1 MKKNINA
8 TSVTDAVYYYN
19 TKKALNVLAEW
30 QNKKT
35 FYGKQVFTV
44 R

>member
-1 MKKNINA
+1 MKKDNKA
-8 TSVTDAVYYYN
+8 TSITDAVYYYN

-35 FYGKQVFTV
+35 IYGKQVFTV

>member
-1 MKKNINA
+1 MKKNIKA

-19 TKKALNVLAEW
+19 TKEALNVIAEW

-35 FYGKQVFTV
+35 IYGKQVFTV

>member
-1 MKKNINA
+1 MKKDIKA
-8 TSVTDAVYYYN
+8 TSVSNAIYYYN
-19 TKKALNVLAEW
+19 TKEVLNVIAEW

-35 FYGKQVFTV
+35 IYGKQVFTV